1 MLCERIIGMGF
12 NQRRN
17 LTAISYVS
25 TTTCMTPSM
34 KKEKLMLNVLLP
46 ERKSAIPRHTNT
58 SEVIVCIYGSAIELF
73 YDEQGNDIEMVNF
86 QIDEYY
92 V

>member
-1 MLCERIIGMGF
+1 
-12 NQRRN
+12 
-17 LTAISYVS
+17 
-25 TTTCMTPSM
+25 
-34 KKEKLMLNVLLP
+34 MLNVLLP
-46 ERKSAIPRHTNT
+46 ETNSAFPCHTNT

>member
-1 MLCERIIGMGF
+1 
-12 NQRRN
+12 
-17 LTAISYVS
+17 
-25 TTTCMTPSM
+25 
-34 KKEKLMLNVLLP
+34 MLNVLLP
-46 ERKSAIPRHTNT
+46 ETNSAFPCHTNT

-92 V
+92 VWTT